1 MSFPIIQYLEG
12 VQDNRAKLALTRL
25 FSQFMSAFLTPVREV
40 SNDAAPASITTAGNA
55 TYTAAQ
61 LLTKMIARD
70 PNGAGRTD
78 TLDTAANIV
87 GAMRDA
93 QVGDRIVCEVINGA
107 DAAETI
113 TLAAGAGGTFD
124 AALTAASRVIPQ
136 NSAKTVTIR
145 ITNITPGAEAYVVY
159 A

>member
-1 MSFPIIQYLEG
+1 MSIPVIQYLEG
-12 VQDNRAKLALTRL
+12 VQDNRAKLALARVFT
-25 FSQFMSAFLTPVREV
+25 QFMSALLPAIRTV
-40 SNDAAPASITTAGNA
+40 SSDAAPASVVTAGNV

-61 LLTKMIARD
+61 LLAGIIARD
-70 PNGAGRTD
+70 PAGAGRTD

-107 DAAETI
+107 DLAETI
-113 TLAAGAGGTFD
+113 TLAAGAGGAFD

-145 ITNITPGAEAYVVY
+145 ITSTTPGAEAYVVY